1 VADVLSV
8 AEDIQRTLPQ
18 AVVVKTLN
26 TVGNSVMMEPGQV
39 SGRPGHRQRRGPGGE
54 RHRSRAGRR
63 VRLGPDRILD
73 LGGLSTAWPMEQ
85 YVGLWI
91 ALGTADINI
100 QIHREG

>member
-18 AVVVKTLN
+18 AMVVKTFN

-39 SGRPGHRQRRGPGGE
+39 SGRPGHRQRRGLGGE
-54 RHRSRAGRR
+54 GHRGRAGRR

-73 LGGLSTAWPMEQ
+73 LGRLSTACPMEQ

-100 QIHREG
+100 QIHRAG